1 MQGEKERA
9 RRTGEKRW
17 DARRGGGGGAE
28 REAEK
33 GGVWARKTYLKLT
46 KTSVGCNFN
55 KLIE

>member
-9 RRTGEKRW
+9 RRTGVKRW
-17 DARRGGGGGAE
+17 DARGGGRAE
-28 REAEK
+28 REAGK